1 MRRLLDAVGWP
12 ERAALALL
20 MAWVA
25 WSGVAA
31 ILSDRMPS
39 LSSPYVVAPVALAVG
54 VAAGGPLAR
63 HGASPRLHGWLLAAS
78 AVLVGGVLLT
88 AEPGKEPLG
97 YANANAA
104 LAVQVVTLCGLALL
118 ASPPRLRLLPAA
130 ALALALVAIVLNQS
144 RTGIAVVLPLV
155 LAVALMLWRPAV
167 HRWWAVAV
175 GAATLIAG
183 ASVILTLAG
192 RAQWP
197 PWAERAFDPVRR
209 QLWGDAK
216 ALWLAHPLTGGG
228 PGSFREA
235 TALSVDADTS
245 SAHSSI
251 LQVGSETGW
260 VGVAFLCLTTVAGLL
275 WASRG
280 TAKCAVVAAAGW
292 TALLLHSLIDHL
304 LEFPP
309 VVIAAGLVLGWAAAT
324 AAPGSEQLDVA
335 EGERPLPG

>member
-25 WSGVAA
+25 WSGVSA

-63 HGASPRLHGWLLAAS
+63 HGASPRLHWWLLAAS

-118 ASPPRLRLLPAA
+118 ASPPRLWLLPAA
-130 ALALALVAIVLNQS
+130 ALVLALVAIFLNQS

-175 GAATLIAG
+175 GAATLVAG
-183 ASVILTLAG
+183 AAGILTLAG

-209 QLWGDAK
+209 QLWDDAK
-216 ALWLAHPLTGGG
+216 TLWLAHPLTGGG

-280 TAKCAVVAAAGW
+280 TARYAVVAAAGW

-335 EGERPLPG
+335 EGERPLPW